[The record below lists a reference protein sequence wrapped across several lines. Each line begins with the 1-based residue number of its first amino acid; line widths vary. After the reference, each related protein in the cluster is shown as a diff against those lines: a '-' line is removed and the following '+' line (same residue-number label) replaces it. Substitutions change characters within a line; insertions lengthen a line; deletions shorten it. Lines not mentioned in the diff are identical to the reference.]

1 MIEKIS
7 IIICCY
13 NSSEVIVPTIQSIN
27 NLKIPKE
34 LKNIELIVIDN
45 NCLDNTVEL
54 VNTTFDNQTI
64 KLKIEQENTP
74 GLMNARKKGVE
85 ISTGD
90 ITLFV
95 DDDNIL
101 EANFLQKLYQLY
113 KEKPDVGA
121 IGVQVKPLVDK
132 DTPSWF
138 YDYLGVY
145 ACGRQADTSSDVTK
159 TRMTL
164 FGAGL
169 SFRTP
174 VIKKILVQR
183 GHFFLMGRTGNILL
197 RGDDSEMCM
206 QCILEGWK
214 VWYEDDL
221 TLEHNILAERI
232 TPEYVKN
239 ARFGGGV
246 ASIVLDLYKK
256 RILRMPVQVWYI
268 SLLLKTA
275 GLVVNHTVKGLITKN
290 RSTDISANFYMAY
303 LKGRLYGLRH
313 FGVERLK
320 EIQQKIGEM
329 DRR

>member
-1 MIEKIS
+1 MNEGIS
-7 IIICCY
+7 VVICCY
-13 NSSEVIVPTIQSIN
+13 NSARVIRQTLEGLCEQTFSPDWF
-27 NLKIPKE
+27 
-34 LKNIELIVIDN
+34 ELIIVDN
-45 NCLDNTVEL
+45 NCTDDTVEI
-54 VNTTFDNQTI
+54 VNDTLHDAVFSHRIVKED
-64 KLKIEQENTP
+64 EP
-74 GLMNARKKGVE
+74 GLMNARIRGVDE
-85 ISTGD
+85 VQKD

-101 EANFLQKLYQLY
+101 EADFLQKLYQLY
-113 KEKPDVGA
+113 EEKPDVGT
-121 IGVQVKPLVDK
+121 IGVQVKPLVDEE
-132 DTPSWF
+132 TPSWF

-145 ACGRQADTSSDVTK
+145 ACGRQADASSDVTK

-183 GHFFLMGRTGNILL
+183 GHFFLMGRTGDILL

-221 TLEHNILAERI
+221 TLEHNILSERI

-246 ASIVLDLYKK
+246 ASIVLDLYRE
-256 RILRMPVQVWYI
+256 RILGMPVQAGYI

-275 GLVVNHTVKGLITKN
+275 GLVVNHTIKGLITKN
-290 RSTDISANFYMAY
+290 GSADISANFYMAY

-313 FGVERLK
+313 FGVRQLK
-320 EIQQKIGEM
+320 EIQQKIVEM
-329 DRR
+329 DNR